1 MTSKSILNIHDIIKI
16 NSSDDIFKH
25 LFLVVKITNNSITIV
40 DIKNKQPI
48 TLNIDSEHNIKQYD
62 ISSIEILKR
71 KKKESYALKHN
82 YITKTWIALQF
93 NQDTIYGKIV
103 ELKDDIITVRLYPN
117 NEIIYIDFNYTGLP
131 TNIPLKS
138 IKITSKDEV
147 IKKTSKDEETADKD
161 EETADKDEETA
172 DKDGSIKSEASEEDI
187 FKSKDKTNW
196 GDSDSE
202 SEEEVDEELKD
213 DIDLEY
219 NDDENIFLDQDD
231 IEISDEIE
239 TLKHEVILDESKKI
253 FSLEKQVQD
262 LLNNILLSVP
272 NKLRT
277 TDVMNNIY
285 TLLNRY
291 KQLKDQFLDED
302 HNNKVILKKKHNKPL
317 IDSLKH
323 LSKKKGWIIPVV
335 ENKKTIFCNNSE
347 SELQD
352 ESTLLDSYDDIN
364 ISSMIEARTEESEK
378 LGKERSVTNDNN
390 KYKHYL
396 ESIETLFNPYT
407 NKHNNSSILNTVDN
421 KHTPIEVVLDNITD
435 NVLES
440 TAINDNVLSTKLF
453 QTNVYDKPLQ
463 HLVHSGLK
471 SKHDYNSVDATAGD
485 KVPVKN
491 FVTLGEKVFNYYKVL
506 LPKTN
511 IYRKTI
517 LNNNY
522 CYKYSVLNEN
532 KVNTLF
538 LNTQQKVR
546 GNFFKH
552 ITLYAHSNLNNID
565 NYLNKIIPDYLEIFN
580 HIKKTINFDKSISI
594 KNILEELE
602 GFDIYEDNL
611 KSRDISEFNLFINE
625 RINIYKK
632 EFLQA
637 KQYFSKLSTLPT
649 NYDDVF
655 FNLKNIV
662 NLKSK
667 SIDLYKILVEKGY
680 NLYNKSF
687 TDSELLNNFIKQDRG
702 ELFYLLN
709 SLANLNLI
717 SEIDITKVL
726 EETLTVKSKSK
737 VLEKSNSCN
746 TQKLV
751 KKYYSL
757 QQLEND
763 NNKEIYYDKDLDT
776 TDYEIIKEYNNE
788 RAEFT
793 EQEFKVFLIGEL
805 ENKIGKEIRK
815 PISSTIEIDNK

>member
-93 NQDTIYGKIV
+93 SQDTIYGKIV

-161 EETADKDEETA
+161 EETDDKTEKTA

-302 HNNKVILKKKHNKPL
+302 HNNKVILRKKHNKPL

-335 ENKKTIFCNNSE
+335 ENKKTIFCNN
-347 SELQD
+347 
-352 ESTLLDSYDDIN
+352 
-364 ISSMIEARTEESEK
+364 
-378 LGKERSVTNDNN
+378 
-390 KYKHYL
+390 
-396 ESIETLFNPYT
+396 
-407 NKHNNSSILNTVDN
+407 
-421 KHTPIEVVLDNITD
+421 
-435 NVLES
+435 
-440 TAINDNVLSTKLF
+440 
-453 QTNVYDKPLQ
+453 
-463 HLVHSGLK
+463 
-471 SKHDYNSVDATAGD
+471 
-485 KVPVKN
+485 
-491 FVTLGEKVFNYYKVL
+491 
-506 LPKTN
+506 
-511 IYRKTI
+511 
-517 LNNNY
+517 
-522 CYKYSVLNEN
+522 
-532 KVNTLF
+532 
-538 LNTQQKVR
+538 
-546 GNFFKH
+546 
-552 ITLYAHSNLNNID
+552 
-565 NYLNKIIPDYLEIFN
+565 
-580 HIKKTINFDKSISI
+580 
-594 KNILEELE
+594 
-602 GFDIYEDNL
+602 
-611 KSRDISEFNLFINE
+611 
-625 RINIYKK
+625 
-632 EFLQA
+632 
-637 KQYFSKLSTLPT
+637 
-649 NYDDVF
+649 
-655 FNLKNIV
+655 
-662 NLKSK
+662 
-667 SIDLYKILVEKGY
+667 
-680 NLYNKSF
+680 
-687 TDSELLNNFIKQDRG
+687 
-702 ELFYLLN
+702 
-709 SLANLNLI
+709 
-717 SEIDITKVL
+717 
-726 EETLTVKSKSK
+726 
-737 VLEKSNSCN
+737 
-746 TQKLV
+746 
-751 KKYYSL
+751 
-757 QQLEND
+757 
-763 NNKEIYYDKDLDT
+763 
-776 TDYEIIKEYNNE
+776 
-788 RAEFT
+788 
-793 EQEFKVFLIGEL
+793 
-805 ENKIGKEIRK
+805 
-815 PISSTIEIDNK
+815 